1 MSIPDL
7 EGVAR
12 GAASLQATGASQA
25 QRRAAWAATGVVFVL
40 LLPFWFDTLALGGF
54 LIWRSSLAYERL
66 LVGFELTAV
75 LGALLFGYRGW
86 QVLRKAYG
94 FSFLGPA
101 VLYGWALA
109 GILLAGSGNQDF
121 VLASMRYA
129 PWLLFLAGVLAA
141 AERVTTSDLVIR
153 RLRVVAIA
161 LAALA
166 CLQWAASPWLADA
179 LGAIHG
185 SIVPEG
191 RTNAVL
197 TSLGLGKSFA
207 SLSARSPIELGYV
220 GLIFLVIGLRNRNDL
235 TLVLCGFALIAAG
248 RSNATLLAALVVLT
262 LHATGQSRWST
273 TQRLLVAGAGVAGL
287 LVSLALLP
295 TVYLGAGAD
304 WDDVI
309 ETLSMQRLGIVIA
322 LPAIIDD
329 AGFGLLLR
337 GVTIALEPL
346 VETLYQAGLLPELF
360 AEGGAIAVFD
370 VQWFG
375 MLLVGGL
382 PFVAGGAWLL
392 LLAMRRTG
400 APASEARLYALAALI
415 ISMSSQ
421 IMLSRY
427 GLFFLCFTLAAA
439 AAGPFL
445 RGSRFPS

>member
-1 MSIPDL
+1 MPTPDFQSF
-7 EGVAR
+7 GR
-12 GAASLQATGASQA
+12 SAASRQAATTRQA
-25 QRRAAWAATGVVFVL
+25 HRNAAWAATGVVFVL
-40 LLPFWFDTLALGGF
+40 LLPFWFDTLAMGGF
-54 LIWRSSLAYERL
+54 LIWRSPQVYERL
-66 LVGFELTAV
+66 LLGFEITAV
-75 LGALLFGYRGW
+75 VGALAFGYRGW
-86 QVLRKAYG
+86 QVLRRAYG
-94 FSFLGPA
+94 LSVLGPA
-101 VLYGWALA
+101 VLYGCALA
-109 GILLAGSGNQDF
+109 GILLAGSGNQEF

-141 AERVTTSDLVIR
+141 AERVTSLELVIR
-153 RLRVVAIA
+153 RLRVVAVA
-161 LAALA
+161 LAVLA
-166 CLQWAASPWLADA
+166 CIQWAASPWLADA

-185 SIVPEG
+185 LIMPEG

-220 GLIFLVIGLRNRNDL
+220 GLIVLVIGLRHRNDP

-248 RSNATLLAALVVLT
+248 RSNATMLAALLVLT
-262 LHATGQSRWST
+262 LHATGQNRWSL

-287 LVSLALLP
+287 LACFALLP
-295 TVYLGAGAD
+295 TIYMGAGAN
-304 WDDVI
+304 WGDVI
-309 ETLSMQRLGIVIA
+309 ETLSMQRLGILIA

-392 LLAMRRTG
+392 LLAIRRTG

-427 GLFFLCFTLAAA
+427 GLFFLCFTIAAA
-439 AAGPFL
+439 ATGLFP
-445 RGSRFPS
+445 RGARSPS